1 MNDSGLWISLGINL
15 VIILILTIG
24 FRRYYRNKPKVDQG
38 FKIAYYG
45 LSYRRKFWRTI
56 YSLPLLLV
64 YIVLM
69 YFLLGLDALFIGFV
83 IFAGIIFIVQAYYNY
98 VKWQEEEKLA

>member
-1 MNDSGLWISLGINL
+1 MNNSVLWISLGINL
-15 VIILILTIG
+15 AIILALTIG

-56 YSLPLLLV
+56 NSVPLLLV

-69 YFLLGLDALFIGFV
+69 YFLLGIDALFIGFV
-83 IFAGIIFIVQAYYNY
+83 IFTGIIFIVQASYNY
-98 VKWQEEEKLA
+98 VKWQEEEKSI

>member
-1 MNDSGLWISLGINL
+1 MNDSGLWFSLAINL
-15 VIILILTIG
+15 VIVLGAIIG
-24 FRRYYRNKPKVDQG
+24 FRRYYRDKPKVDKG
-38 FKIAYYG
+38 MKIAYYG

-56 YSLPLLLV
+56 YSLPVVLV

-83 IFAGIIFIVQAYYNY
+83 IFVSIIFIVQAFYNY
-98 VKWQEEEKLA
+98 VKWQDEEKLA